1 MYFEALP
8 NVKKEEKKRSADLNY
23 EGSGLPDTTLEMRNL
38 TTIEATT
45 AQPTTTSFVYGYMAN
60 MRNVVILTQ
69 SSTVLSSKSASTDQ
83 NVLDNV
89 RKNSEDLMRSITGAD
104 IISSTWLPK

>member
-8 NVKKEEKKRSADLNY
+8 NVKKEEKRRSADLNY

-45 AQPTTTSFVYGYMAN
+45 AQPTTTLFVYGYMAS
-60 MRNVVILTQ
+60 MRNVVILSR
-69 SSTVLSSKSASTDQ
+69 SSPVPSSKSTSIEQ
-83 NVLDNV
+83 NVLDSV
-89 RKNSEDLMRSITGAD
+89 KKNSEDLMRNITNAD
-104 IISSTWLPK
+104 IISSSWSAK